1 MIAKGCRL
9 NKRVKQ
15 SAKLTLQTIVNLL
28 PIIIGMLLLT
38 SLAVTILPRAISAG
52 LFGGRAFFDV
62 LLGALIGSVAVGQPL
77 ASYILGGELL
87 DGGVSLLAVTA
98 LIVSW
103 VTVGVVQLPAEA
115 LLLGRRFAIV
125 RNLTCVVF
133 AIGVSYFTVYT
144 LRLIG

>member
-1 MIAKGCRL
+1 L

-15 SAKLTLQTIVNLL
+15 SAKQTLQTIVNLL

-52 LFGGRAFFDV
+52 LFGDHAFFDV

-87 DGGVSLLAVTA
+87 DGGVNLLAVTA

-103 VTVGVVQLPAEA
+103 VTVGLLQLPAEA
-115 LLLGRRFAIV
+115 LLLGSRFAIV
-125 RNLTCVVF
+125 RNLTCIVF